1 MFYYLSIPPEVP
13 TVCRLELNTYP
24 CDKRHLQYFFNL
36 NTMTCEPLSFH
47 LCSKSLNIFP
57 DEDTCKK
64 RCEPSKS
71 EYFNCGFLFKI
82 FYQDFKGKS
91 IIWPKINLVCMPG
104 IAQSCDIGHVCMCAC
119 MYISGI
125 KPRLCRYSQ
134 LPPWRKQ
141 DGLPFPWV
149 GTSWRLMMCAV
160 LETGWPVTKT
170 LTNGATFSLVSGTLP
185 LNTSN

>member
-1 MFYYLSIPPEVP
+1 MTSAICSISSIWIPWHANPLAFICAANLWTYSPMKILVRNAVNQAKVSTLIVGFYS
-13 TVCRLELNTYP
+13 R
-24 CDKRHLQYFFNL
+24 FF
-36 NTMTCEPLSFH
+36 
-47 LCSKSLNIFP
+47 I
-57 DEDTCKK
+57 
-64 RCEPSKS
+64 
-71 EYFNCGFLFKI
+71 KI
-82 FYQDFKGKS
+82 LREKS

-134 LPPWRKQ
+134 LLPWRKQ
-141 DGLPFPWV
+141 DVLPFPWV

-160 LETGWPVTKT
+160 LETGRPITKT
-170 LTNGATFSLVSGTLP
+170 LTNGATFSLLSGTLP